1 MSPSLE
7 VRQTRVCGVEDV
19 PLNEGR
25 VVSIN
30 ERPIAVFRT
39 DAGWYALDNTCTH
52 MGGPLADGMV
62 ADESVA
68 CPLHER
74 RFELATG
81 RPIGHE
87 CGAVASYPVEVDDDD
102 VLLTVALLD
111 SGPFEVE
118 DAQSVIEAKEA
129 EEGPAE
135 EEGAQGAEANGS
147 SGPAPEGS
155 QAESGV
161 AREVEDGRAHDAPA
175 AVEGR

>member
-1 MSPSLE
+1 MSAALSLRE
-7 VRQTRVCGVEDV
+7 TRVCDVEDV
-19 PLNEGR
+19 PIGEGR

-68 CPLHER
+68 CPLHDR

-87 CGAVASYPVEVDDDD
+87 CGAVASYPVEVRDDE
-102 VLLTVALLD
+102 VFLTIALPG
-111 SGPFEVE
+111 SEEIEVE
-118 DAQSVIEAKEA
+118 EAESVIHGSTNGAA
-129 EEGPAE
+129 SADAE
-135 EEGAQGAEANGS
+135 EERGRTDDAEAE
-147 SGPAPEGS
+147 A
-155 QAESGV
+155 AE
-161 AREVEDGRAHDAPA
+161 AR
-175 AVEGR
+175 

>member
-81 RPIGHE
+81 RPLGHE
-87 CGAVASYPVEVDDDD
+87 CGAVASYPVEVDGDDD

-118 DAQSVIEAKEA
+118 DAQSVI
-129 EEGPAE
+129 
-135 EEGAQGAEANGS
+135 GAEANGS